1 MSNELGR
8 LAPGNIYGVKAT
20 DTIDFIFRHE
30 VPANQ
35 TVTYANFI
43 CDNRPLKTEKFRI
56 RLTAG
61 GDRLTFDG
69 DASAPAASLLETKL
83 LINSVISDAKNGAKF
98 LSCDLKDFFLATPM
112 IKPEYMRILYKY
124 IPQDIRDMYK
134 LDEKVTPDGYIYI
147 KIKKGMYGLKQA
159 AVLAF
164 DNLVKNLSDHG
175 YTPVPHT
182 IGIWQHATRK
192 TKFCLCVDDFG
203 VKYFSKEDA
212 DHLLESLGKH
222 YTYTVDWKGQNFCG
236 FKIDWDYSNGFVDI
250 SMPNYIKDILLRFLH
265 QTPKKPEHSPHAHV
279 PIQYGIKTRQYAV
292 NQCDSPLLDKKGIK
306 YVQQVVGSLL
316 YYARALD
323 GTMLP
328 ALNTIGSEQAK
339 PTESTK
345 NKCKKLLDYAAT
357 YPNAYIRYHASDMV
371 LHVDTDAAYLVLPK
385 ARSRVAGYYQ
395 LLDYPTKQDS
405 INGPL
410 HIECKTIRNVVASAA
425 EAEMGGL
432 YHNAQTSIP
441 IRYILEALHHPQPP
455 TPIKT
460 DNATAHGFIYN
471 NITLKKSKSW
481 DMKYYWTRDREN
493 QKQFKYIWDYGD
505 QNEGDYFT
513 KHHTTPYHREMRPRY
528 IRDKVNILFTKISDI
543 ASKLQGCVDTQYH
556 RDN

>member
-1 MSNELGR
+1 M
-8 LAPGNIYGVKAT
+8 
-20 DTIDFIFRHE
+20 
-30 VPANQ
+30 
-35 TVTYANFI
+35 
-43 CDNRPLKTEKFRI
+43 
-56 RLTAG
+56 
-61 GDRLTFDG
+61 
-69 DASAPAASLLETKL
+69 
-83 LINSVISDAKNGAKF
+83 
-98 LSCDLKDFFLATPM
+98 
-112 IKPEYMRILYKY
+112 
-124 IPQDIRDMYK
+124 
-134 LDEKVTPDGYIYI
+134 
-147 KIKKGMYGLKQA
+147 
-159 AVLAF
+159 AF

-236 FKIDWDYSNGFVDI
+236 FTIDWDYSNGFVDI
-250 SMPNYIKDILLRFLH
+250 SMPNYIKDVLLRFLH
-265 QTPKKPEHSPHAHV
+265 QTPKKPQYSPHAHV

-339 PTESTK
+339 PTEHTK
-345 NKCKKLLDYAAT
+345 HKCKRLLDYAAT

-395 LLDYPTKQDS
+395 LLDYPTNQDS

-410 HIECKTIRNVVASAA
+410 LIECKTIRNVVASAA

-481 DMKYYWTRDREN
+481 DMRYYWARDRAN

-505 QNEGDYFT
+505 QNEVDYFT

-528 IRDKVNILFTKISDI
+528 IKDKVNILFTNISDI

-556 RDN
+556 RDNQDDVIIPNI